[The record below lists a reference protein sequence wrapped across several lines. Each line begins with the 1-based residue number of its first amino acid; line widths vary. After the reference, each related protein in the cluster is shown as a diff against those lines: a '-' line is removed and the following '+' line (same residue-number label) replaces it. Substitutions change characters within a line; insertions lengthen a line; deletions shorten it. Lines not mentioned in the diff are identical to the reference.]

1 MIVKNSTFIVWLSV
15 FCLNWPNI
23 MALSWNLSWMKH
35 IRLFFRSQDVQ
46 FHIFAF
52 VIFVIFCRFASLP
65 KQWEEYLSEF
75 FVDSPKNED
84 IYRRIKDCRRS
95 CCRMYIV
102 IIFSPNVYRII
113 YFFLQTFQ
121 LEWQLR
127 RFRVSE
133 LVDVK
138 VKSHFFFENTAKP
151 TPTKLQNPTVLGQ
164 KVRLVGFCT
173 LVGVGFAALS
183 KNWLIVRRPN
193 LDLFSLKVCQRST
206 SCGYFIFGLFSTGS
220 PTVIWPSVQWWIF
233 ESWITCSYKTNF
245 GLNWRKNGTVL

>member
-1 MIVKNSTFIVWLSV
+1 
-15 FCLNWPNI
+15 

-65 KQWEEYLSEF
+65 KEWEEYLPEF

-84 IYRRIKDCRRS
+84 IYRGIKDCRSS

-102 IIFSPNVYRII
+102 IIFPPNVYRII
-113 YFFLQTFQ
+113 YLFLQTFQ

-138 VKSHFFFENTAKP
+138 VKSHFFFWKYGKANPNQITKPNCFGSKGSIPMVDFTSSATMTAM
-151 TPTKLQNPTVLGQ
+151 V
-164 KVRLVGFCT
+164 
-173 LVGVGFAALS
+173 
-183 KNWLIVRRPN
+183 
-193 LDLFSLKVCQRST
+193 
-206 SCGYFIFGLFSTGS
+206 
-220 PTVIWPSVQWWIF
+220 
-233 ESWITCSYKTNF
+233 
-245 GLNWRKNGTVL
+245 

>member
-15 FCLNWPNI
+15 FCLNWQNF

-151 TPTKLQNPTVLGQ
+151 TPTKLQNLSVLS
-164 KVRLVGFCT
+164 LV
-173 LVGVGFAALS
+173 V
-183 KNWLIVRRPN
+183 P
-193 LDLFSLKVCQRST
+193 
-206 SCGYFIFGLFSTGS
+206 
-220 PTVIWPSVQWWIF
+220 
-233 ESWITCSYKTNF
+233 
-245 GLNWRKNGTVL
+245 